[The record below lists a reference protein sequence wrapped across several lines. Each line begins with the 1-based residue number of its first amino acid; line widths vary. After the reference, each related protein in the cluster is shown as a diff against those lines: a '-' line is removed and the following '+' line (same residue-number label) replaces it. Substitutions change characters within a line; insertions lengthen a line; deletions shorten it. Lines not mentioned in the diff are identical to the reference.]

1 MVRGSGVLLK
11 CAGVGINTSLLE
23 MLVCPLSK
31 QPLRLC
37 VKTNSLISDSIGV
50 SYPIVD
56 GIPRL
61 VPTDGNIIDAAD
73 QISHPEKIQHSF
85 TRSTEAG

>member
-1 MVRGSGVLLK
+1 MVRRSGMLLK
-11 CAGVGINTSLLE
+11 CAGVGINTTLLE

-37 VKTNSLISDSIGV
+37 VKTNALISDSLGV

-61 VPTDGNIIDAAD
+61 IPIDASIIDTVD
-73 QISHPEKIQHSF
+73 QKSHSDD
-85 TRSTEAG
+85 A

>member
-11 CAGVGINTSLLE
+11 CARVVINTSLLE

-37 VKTNSLISDSIGV
+37 LKTNALISDSIGV

-61 VPTDGNIIDAAD
+61 VPADGNIIDAAD
-73 QISHPEKIQHSF
+73 RISHRERD
-85 TRSTEAG
+85 T